1 MRKGGNADPHSD
13 SIRRHSFRSG
23 GGFLRSRKSN
33 PFRSGVALRLRR
45 ARGAD
50 PSSAGQDSRRKG
62 LKHEALPSGG
72 GSNLRDAKQARCMT
86 HQGCP
91 RNGTA
96 TIEELST
103 LISQLCSELADAKT
117 SANTRLSR
125 LNAAARNAIHR
136 ADEACALRETVA
148 AQRAEIA
155 ELRRQLAEQT
165 QHAASQSASLATRDE
180 GHGNDL
186 SRSATCA
193 GRPQGGVEQST
204 RESTEHNDADA
215 GWDPEETGS
224 ISRCATPGACRPARR
239 WGCSDARACGSSVIE
254 SDASSAEF
262 DPDVNPAPRP
272 PHSFSISGS
281 ALTAARSRRDC
292 GRR

>member
-155 ELRRQLAEQT
+155 ELRGSWQNRRSTRPRRAHLWPHETRGTATICPGRRPVLAA
-165 QHAASQSASLATRDE
+165 HKVGSNSPRVRA
-180 GHGNDL
+180 
-186 SRSATCA
+186 
-193 GRPQGGVEQST
+193 QST
-204 RESTEHNDADA
+204 TTPTRAGTQRRREA
-215 GWDPEETGS
+215 
-224 ISRCATPGACRPARR
+224 
-239 WGCSDARACGSSVIE
+239 
-254 SDASSAEF
+254 
-262 DPDVNPAPRP
+262 
-272 PHSFSISGS
+272 
-281 ALTAARSRRDC
+281 
-292 GRR
+292 